1 MTEEKP
7 AVRSPRRSV
16 MLSAHI
22 FRDGVADPSVH
33 RIKNISETG
42 VCLAQDGEL
51 TEGTVVVLSIGQAD
65 QVAADVKW
73 VDCKLAGLAFR
84 EPIDLA
90 RARMRRTDGGQP
102 AIASGWLAELNH
114 AHR

>member
-1 MTEEKP
+1 MTEDIP
-7 AVRSPRRSV
+7 TTRPPRSSV

-22 FRDGVADPSVH
+22 FRERVAVPSVH

-51 TEGTVVVLSIGQAD
+51 TEGTVVVLSVGQAD
-65 QVAADVKW
+65 HVAADVKW

-84 EPIDLA
+84 EPVDLI